1 MKEDG
6 GERLLEGD
14 TSRSKSGGSER
25 RVEVQV
31 REREAEFHQALEQA
45 QGQGGVCCVFL
56 ES

>member
-1 MKEDG
+1 MLVGD
-6 GERLLEGD
+6 EGV